1 MNNKTI
7 SGLKCI
13 WCLFLFCLLA
23 LPAQAV
29 SFDCGKAQTKVEKL
43 ICGDTELSRLDED
56 LSKAYQQTLERS
68 DDKQIPTDEQRQWL
82 KQVRNACHDAGCLKH
97 AYEARIS
104 QLNALSS
111 APSETSTG
119 AVEGDLQSDQT
130 YRFTLTKGKGI
141 PVCDAYLKRLNTTE
155 YDSPPYCGRPEND
168 SVKGFALLH
177 RVPLS
182 PADVHDLYPIVWNF
196 MLSANQNN
204 LDWSDINLQRQ
215 LTQTGQGRLIGPG
228 EKLIQMD
235 FDRGRAKIWRYDPP
249 IDIDN
254 DGVPDNVEVWEGSA
268 LSTGVGGAHCGEDLT
283 PQISTTSLRQ
293 PQIAFVISGN
303 NDRLDVPKTEQ
314 IFAHPNEGYRF
325 YNKVERKWVV
335 GSRFRPIGNSIGI
348 FKYQDLY
355 YFDTFF
361 DSWGD
366 LENERQK
373 DINIG
378 NTLGVFL
385 RKDGKTKQVCEYL
398 MKDDQTQSERGN
410 K

>member
-1 MNNKTI
+1 MINKTI
-7 SGLKCI
+7 NCMKCFLPLFGL
-13 WCLFLFCLLA
+13 LVLA
-23 LPAQAV
+23 LPVQAA
-29 SFDCGKAQTKVEKL
+29 SFDCAKAASKVEKL
-43 ICGDTELSRLDED
+43 ICGDIDLSKLDED
-56 LSKAYQQTLERS
+56 LSKTYQQTLERS
-68 DDKQIPTDEQRQWL
+68 DDKQKSTDEQRQWL
-82 KQVRNACHDAGCLKH
+82 KHVRNACQDSGCIKH
-97 AYEARIS
+97 AYEARVS
-104 QLNALSS
+104 QLNAV
-111 APSETSTG
+111 PSEATKRATEDGLESN
-119 AVEGDLQSDQT
+119 LT
-130 YRFTLTKGKGI
+130 YRFKLTKGKGI

-168 SVKGFALLH
+168 SVKDFALLH

-196 MLSANQNN
+196 MLSANRKN

-228 EKLIQMD
+228 EKLIQME
-235 FDRGRAKIWRYDPP
+235 FDGGRAKIWRYDSP

-254 DGVPDNVEVWEGSA
+254 DGVPDNVEVWEGGA
-268 LSTGVGGAHCGEDLT
+268 LSTGVGGAHCGEDFT

-303 NDRLDVPKTEQ
+303 NDRLDVLKTEQ
-314 IFAHPNEGYRF
+314 IFAHPNGGYRL
-325 YNKVERKWVV
+325 YNKVEQKWVV

-366 LENERQK
+366 FDGNRQK

-385 RKDGKTKQVCEYL
+385 RKDGKTRQVCEYL